1 MKRITILTALLLL
14 FCCAHTFAQK
24 TLQVKGRFLYTPTG
38 EKLILRGVNEMFI
51 WSDDLTGEQT
61 FPEIAKT
68 GANVVRIVW
77 QSSDENPRGTA
88 AMLDQAIT
96 NCIAAGMIPMPEL
109 HGATGK
115 WDKLQSQVDYWVKPE
130 VLKVLKKHEP
140 YLLLNIA
147 NEVGGHEVSN
157 SQFKEGYEKA
167 ISRMRAAG
175 IKCPLVIDAA
185 SWGQSIDML
194 QATGPHLMQQDPLQ
208 NLLFSVHMWWTAP
221 DGATDRIK
229 NEIKESVAQQL
240 PLIVGEFAP
249 MGVGCAKS
257 IDYKTIMEQC
267 QQHEIGWLAWSWG
280 LQDNG
285 DCKLMDMTN
294 DEERGKFSGLFSWGL
309 EVAVTDPNSIK
320 NTSRHSEYIRKWSK
334 ELARK

>member
-1 MKRITILTALLLL
+1 MKYTTILTALLLFP
-14 FCCAHTFAQK
+14 FCAQLFAQK
-24 TLQVKGRFLYTPTG
+24 TMQVKGRFLYTPTG
-38 EKLILRGVNEMFI
+38 EKVILRGVNEMFI
-51 WSDDLTGEQT
+51 WSNDLTGEQT

-77 QSSDENPRGTA
+77 LSSDENPRGTA
-88 AMLDQAIT
+88 ANLDKAIT

-115 WDKLQSQVDYWVKPE
+115 WDKLQSQVDYWIKPE
-130 VLKVLKKHEP
+130 VLTVLEKHEP

-147 NEVGGHEVSN
+147 NEVGDHGVST
-157 SQFKEGYEKA
+157 SQFKEGYTKA

-175 IKCPLVIDAA
+175 IKCPLVIDAS
-185 SWGQSIDML
+185 SWGQSIDVL
-194 QATGPHLMQQDPLQ
+194 QASGPYLIEQDPLD

-240 PLIVGEFAP
+240 PLIIGEFAP

-267 QQHEIGWLAWSWG
+267 QKHDIGWLAWSWG

-294 DEERGKFSGLFSWGL
+294 DEKRGKSSGLFSWGL
-309 EVAVTDPNSIK
+309 EVAETDPNSIK
-320 NTSRHSEYIRKWSK
+320 NTSLHTKYIQEWSK
-334 ELARK
+334 KVAGK

>member
-1 MKRITILTALLLL
+1 M
-14 FCCAHTFAQK
+14 
-24 TLQVKGRFLYTPTG
+24 QVKGRFLYTPIG
-38 EKLILRGVNEMFI
+38 EKVILRGVNEMFI

-61 FPEIAKT
+61 FSEIAKT

-77 QSSDENPRGTA
+77 LSSDENPRGTA
-88 AMLDQAIT
+88 ANLDKAIT
-96 NCIAAGMIPMPEL
+96 NCIAAGIIPMPEL

-130 VLKVLKKHEP
+130 VVSVLKKHEP

-147 NEVGGHEVSN
+147 NEVGDHGIN
-157 SQFKEGYEKA
+157 TSQFKEGYQQA

-175 IKCPLVIDAA
+175 IKCPLVIDAS
-185 SWGQSIDML
+185 SWGQSIDVL
-194 QATGPHLMQQDPLQ
+194 QASGPYLIEQDPLK

-221 DGATDRIK
+221 DGATNRIK
-229 NEIKESVAQQL
+229 NEIEESVAQEL

-267 QQHEIGWLAWSWG
+267 QKHDIGWLAWSWG

-285 DCKLMDMTN
+285 DCKLMDMTS
-294 DEERGKFSGLFSWGL
+294 DEKRGKFSGLFSWGL

-320 NTSRHSEYIRKWSK
+320 NTSRHTEYIREWSK
-334 ELARK
+334 KVAGK